1 VKREDFELVFNSGTN
16 DLGPSPVKT

>member
-16 DLGPSPVKT
+16 DLGTSPVKT